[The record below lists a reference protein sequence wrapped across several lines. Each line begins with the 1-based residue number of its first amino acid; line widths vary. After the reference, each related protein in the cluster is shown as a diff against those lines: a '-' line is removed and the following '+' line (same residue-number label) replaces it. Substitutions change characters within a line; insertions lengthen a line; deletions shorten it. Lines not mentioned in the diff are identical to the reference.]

1 MFNVSKMFFAELEGL
16 EEISLFFVS
25 LQNLK
30 NRQGDELDALFRAGL
45 HFVDLFYSQSKQM
58 EVQLRWIGLEE
69 RNFVVPGTEYD
80 GFVRHIG
87 ELGPTLDHRR
97 KVNVLIGYD
106 VGRDIER
113 AMERNDRFDYENLEV
128 SRPVDVI
135 IRSGGT
141 RRLSGFL
148 PLACQYS
155 DFVFI
160 DKMFP
165 AISEGEFR
173 QALSD
178 VSLVSRNFGN

>member
-1 MFNVSKMFFAELEGL
+1 MFNVSRMFFEQLNTL

-30 NRQGDELDALFRAGL
+30 NRRGDELDPLFRAGL
-45 HFVDLFYSQSKQM
+45 HFVDLFYSYSEQS
-58 EVQLRWIGLEE
+58 EVQLRWVGLEE
-69 RNFVVPGTEYD
+69 RDFVVAGTEYQR
-80 GFVRHIG
+80 FVKHITD
-87 ELGPTLDHRR
+87 LAPTRKHQR

-106 VGRDIER
+106 VGRDIEK
-113 AMERNDRFDYENLEV
+113 AMKKSDRFDYENLEV

-165 AISEGEFR
+165 SISEDEFM
-173 QALSD
+173 QVLNDAA
-178 VSLVSRNFGN
+178 VVARNFGH